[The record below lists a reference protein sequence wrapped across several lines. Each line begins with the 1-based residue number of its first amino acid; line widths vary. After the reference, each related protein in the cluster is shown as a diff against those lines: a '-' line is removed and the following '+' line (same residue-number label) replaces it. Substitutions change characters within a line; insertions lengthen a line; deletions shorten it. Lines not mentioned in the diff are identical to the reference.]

1 MPTKPP
7 ADATPRQ
14 RLALLL
20 LSLYAQDELRRAVL
34 HFDDKHRTGLQH
46 DLPGPAA
53 SARALAEALVAA
65 MDHAQIHAFLD
76 HVALDRPRRSHEL
89 DELRPLFP
97 RPPADEPSN

>member
-7 ADATPRQ
+7 ADATPRE

-20 LSLYAQDELRRAVL
+20 LSLYSPDELRRAVF

-53 SARALAEALVAA
+53 PARALAEGLVVA

-76 HVALDRPRRSHEL
+76 AVALDRPRRSKEL

-97 RPPADEPSN
+97 LSPRGPSN